1 MPGAM
6 PCNSTWSIPLKQ
18 HPDDFV
24 LDTSDRFH
32 ASVRACHAMA
42 YLDQVYHRK
51 PVDGW
56 LDQQPSPRLWE
67 RDHVAA
73 VSASIN

>member
-24 LDTSDRFH
+24 LDTRDRFH
-32 ASVRACHAMA
+32 ASVRACHGMA

-51 PVDGW
+51 PVD
-56 LDQQPSPRLWE
+56 QAEMSRLTAISQALGA
-67 RDHVAA
+67 RPCG
-73 VSASIN
+73 SGIS